1 MRKLTCSAAC
11 LLAASCLVAAQNP
24 LPQKNNKEQPRG
36 TEAPSK
42 VTPGESPHQLTA
54 QDLEAFLDGLVP
66 SQLAQSDIAGAV
78 IAVVQNGNVIFEKGY
93 GYSDVKSK
101 RPVLPDQ
108 TLFRPG
114 SISKLF
120 TWTSVM
126 QLVEQGKIDLDHDI
140 NEYLDFKIP
149 PYQGKP
155 ITLRNVMT
163 HTPGFED
170 SAKGL
175 LPASGADVNLERYL
189 KTHLPARIFP
199 PGEIV
204 AYSNYGCGLAGY
216 IVQRISGEP

>member
-140 NEYLDFKIP
+140 NEYLDFKIEP
-149 PYQGKP
+149 AFGQP
-155 ITLRNVMT
+155 ITMRNIMT
-163 HTPGFED
+163 HTPGFEEAIKD
-170 SAKGL
+170 L
-175 LPASGADVNLERYL
+175 ITRRQLPDPLRQYL
-189 KTHLPARIFP
+189 TT
-199 PGEIV
+199 
-204 AYSNYGCGLAGY
+204 
-216 IVQRISGEP
+216 